1 MSDYFNEATFV
12 YVEKWVVLTCID
24 LILKEKSTMR
34 DERPVLLSPDPEDL
48 PLLFEAGRLL
58 VRHAGLEE
66 AMGPLLSLLADRGPL
81 AGGLAAL
88 ALFDD
93 GEMRVVAVADPS
105 DAALSGKRVEL
116 GIGILGRVL
125 ASTSPVFDGEGLAV
139 PVLLGGAAVG
149 SLSFARFSC
158 ARDRA
163 LSLASSVASLTAES
177 MGLRRRLSRSAL
189 AEAGAEATAGAS
201 HIVSH
206 SAERAFADESW
217 APATIVGRSAPMR
230 ELFSMMD
237 RVASTETTVL
247 ITGESG
253 TGKELVARA
262 LHERSARARKA
273 FIAVNCAA
281 LPESV
286 IESELFGHEKGSFT
300 GAQEQRRGRFEL
312 ADGGTLFLD
321 EIGELSQAVQ
331 AKLLRVL
338 QEGEFQRVGGSST
351 LKTEARV
358 IAATNRD
365 LEKEV
370 AEGRFRSDLYWRLNV
385 FPLRVPPLR
394 ERRSDIVLLA
404 DHFAEKHGRRAGKPI
419 LRISSPAI
427 DLLVTYHWPGN
438 VRELENCIERAVIL
452 STDSVIHA
460 YHLPPS
466 LQSADSTGTGPASTL
481 DASLARLE
489 RELLVEALKIC
500 RGNAAAAARR
510 LGITERRMGLAIHR
524 YGIDWRRFRTST

>member
-1 MSDYFNEATFV
+1 
-12 YVEKWVVLTCID
+12 
-24 LILKEKSTMR
+24 
-34 DERPVLLSPDPEDL
+34 
-48 PLLFEAGRLL
+48 
-58 VRHAGLEE
+58 
-66 AMGPLLSLLADRGPL
+66 MGPLLMLLADRGPL
-81 AGGLAAL
+81 AGGVAAL
-88 ALFDD
+88 AMFED
-93 GEMRVVAVADPS
+93 GEVRVAAVADPA
-105 DAALSGKRVEL
+105 DAALAGKRVEL
-116 GIGILGRVL
+116 GAGILGRVL
-125 ASTSPVFDGEGLAV
+125 ASTSAVYEGDGIAV
-139 PVLLGGAAVG
+139 PVLLGGMAVG
-149 SLSFARFSC
+149 ALSFTRYTCS
-158 ARDRA
+158 RERA
-163 LSLASSVASLTAES
+163 LSLASSVASLTAEAL
-177 MGLRRRLSRSAL
+177 GLRRRLARSAAL
-189 AEAGAEATAGAS
+189 EAGAEGAAGAAS
-201 HIVSH
+201 HVVSR
-206 SAERAFADESW
+206 SPESVRTDDSW
-217 APATIVGRSAPMR
+217 APAAIVGRSAPMR

-237 RVASTETTVL
+237 RVAGTETTVL

-262 LHERSARARKA
+262 LHERSARAKRS
-273 FIAVNCAA
+273 FVAVNCAA

-286 IESELFGHEKGSFT
+286 IESELFGHEKGAFT

-351 LKTEARV
+351 LRTEARV

-385 FPLRVPPLR
+385 FPLHVPPLR
-394 ERRSDIVLLA
+394 ERRSDIILLA
-404 DHFAEKHGRRAGKPI
+404 DHFAEKHGRRSGKPI

-500 RGNAAAAARR
+500 RGNAAAASRR

>member
-1 MSDYFNEATFV
+1 
-12 YVEKWVVLTCID
+12 
-24 LILKEKSTMR
+24 MR
-34 DERPVLLSPDPEDL
+34 DDRPSLIMPDASDL
-48 PLLFEAGRLL
+48 PCLFEAGRIL

-66 AMGPLLSLLADRGPL
+66 AMGPLLTLLSDR
-81 AGGLAAL
+81 AGLEGGAAAL
-88 ALFDD
+88 SLTED
-93 GEMRVVAVADPS
+93 GEIRVVAVSDPS
-105 DAALSGKRVEL
+105 DSALVGRRVEL
-116 GIGILGRVL
+116 GSGLLGRAL
-125 ASTSPVFDGEGLAV
+125 SSASAVEAPEGFAV
-139 PVLLGGAAVG
+139 PVLLGGAALG
-149 SLSFARFSC
+149 ALSFSRSQAKGARGL
-158 ARDRA
+158 A
-163 LSLASSVASLTAES
+163 LASAAAVLVAEAL
-177 MGLRRRLSRSAL
+177 GLRRRLARAAAL
-189 AEAGAEATAGAS
+189 GGDAEGAAGGG
-201 HIVSH
+201 HIVVANA
-206 SAERAFADESW
+206 AETFCADDGW
-217 APATIVGRSAPMR
+217 APAAIIGRSAPMR
-230 ELFSMMD
+230 ELYSLID
-237 RVASTETTVL
+237 RVAGTETTVL
-247 ITGESG
+247 VVGESG

-262 LHERSARARKA
+262 LHERSGRAKKA
-273 FIAVNCAA
+273 FVAVNCAA

-300 GAQEQRRGRFEL
+300 GAQEQRHGRFEL
-312 ADGGTLFLD
+312 AGGGTLFLD
-321 EIGELSQAVQ
+321 EIGELSLAVQ

-351 LKTEARV
+351 LKSDVRV
-358 IAATNRD
+358 IVATNRD

-370 AEGRFRSDLYWRLNV
+370 AEGRFRADLFWRLNV

-404 DHFAEKHGRRAGKPI
+404 DHFAEKHGHRSGKPI

-466 LQSADSTGTGPASTL
+466 LQSADSTGTGPGSTL

-510 LGITERRMGLAIHR
+510 LGVTERRMGLALHR

>member
-1 MSDYFNEATFV
+1 
-12 YVEKWVVLTCID
+12 
-24 LILKEKSTMR
+24 MR
-34 DERPVLLSPDPEDL
+34 DERPSLLSPDPSDL

-66 AMGPLLSLLADRGPL
+66 AMGPLLGLLADRGSIS
-81 AGGLAAL
+81 GGVAAL
-88 ALFDD
+88 AMFDD
-93 GEMRVVAVADPS
+93 GEVRVAAVEDPA
-105 DAALSGKRVEL
+105 DAALAGKRVDL
-116 GIGILGRVL
+116 GVGLLGKVL
-125 ASTSPVFDGEGLAV
+125 ASTGPVFEGEGFGV
-139 PVLLGGAAVG
+139 PVIFGGVAVG
-149 SLSFARFSC
+149 ALSFSRYISS
-158 ARDRA
+158 RDRA
-163 LSLASSVASLTAES
+163 LALASSVAALVAEAL
-177 MGLRRRLSRSAL
+177 GLRRRLARAAIL
-189 AEAGAEATAGAS
+189 GAENEGPVGPS
-201 HIVSH
+201 HAVPQSV
-206 SAERAFADESW
+206 EPVFVDEGW
-217 APATIVGRSAPMR
+217 APAAIVGRSAPMR

-237 RVASTETTVL
+237 RVAGTETTVL

-262 LHERSARARKA
+262 LHERSGRAKKA
-273 FIAVNCAA
+273 FVAVNCAA

-286 IESELFGHEKGSFT
+286 IESELFGHERGAFT
-300 GAQEQRRGRFEL
+300 GAQDLLRGRFEL

-338 QEGEFQRVGGSST
+338 QEGEFQRVGGSAT
-351 LKTEARV
+351 LKTDVRV
-358 IAATNRD
+358 LTATNRN

-370 AEGRFRSDLYWRLNV
+370 ADSTFRSDLFWRLNV

-404 DHFAEKHGRRAGKPI
+404 DHFAEKHGRRSGKPI

-510 LGITERRMGLAIHR
+510 LGVTERRMGLAIHR
-524 YGIDWRRFRTST
+524 YGIDWRRFRTSV

>member
-1 MSDYFNEATFV
+1 
-12 YVEKWVVLTCID
+12 
-24 LILKEKSTMR
+24 MR
-34 DERPVLLSPDPEDL
+34 DERPSLLSPDPADL

-66 AMGPLLSLLADRGPL
+66 AMGPLLALLADRSGL
-81 AGGLAAL
+81 DGGVAAL
-88 ALFDD
+88 SMFDD
-93 GEMRVVAVADPS
+93 GEVRVAAVSDPA
-105 DAALSGKRVEL
+105 DAALAGRRIEL
-116 GIGILGRVL
+116 GVGPLGKVL
-125 ASTSPVFDGEGLAV
+125 ASTGPVFEGEGFAV
-139 PVLLGGAAVG
+139 PVILGGVALGA
-149 SLSFARFSC
+149 LSFSRFACS
-158 ARDRA
+158 RERA
-163 LSLASSVASLTAES
+163 LSLASSVASLVAEAL
-177 MGLRRRLSRSAL
+177 GLRRRLARAAAL
-189 AEAGAEATAGAS
+189 GTDAEGVAGPGHAVPQTPEPLCS
-201 HIVSH
+201 
-206 SAERAFADESW
+206 DEGW
-217 APATIVGRSAPMR
+217 APAAIVGRSAPMR
-230 ELFSMMD
+230 ELFSMID
-237 RVASTETTVL
+237 RVAGTETTVL
-247 ITGESG
+247 VTGESG

-262 LHERSARARKA
+262 LHERSSRAKKA
-273 FIAVNCAA
+273 FVAVNCAA

-286 IESELFGHEKGSFT
+286 IESELFGHERGAFT
-300 GAQEQRRGRFEL
+300 GAQELRRGRFEL

-338 QEGEFQRVGGSST
+338 QEGEFQRVGGSAT
-351 LKTEARV
+351 LKTDVRV

-370 AEGRFRSDLYWRLNV
+370 AESRFRSDLFWRLNV

-404 DHFAEKHGRRAGKPI
+404 DHFAEKHGHRSGKPI

-510 LGITERRMGLAIHR
+510 LGVTERRMGLAIHR
-524 YGIDWRRFRTST
+524 YGIDWRRFRTSV

>member
-1 MSDYFNEATFV
+1 
-12 YVEKWVVLTCID
+12 
-24 LILKEKSTMR
+24 MR
-34 DERPVLLSPDPEDL
+34 DERPALLSPDPADL

-58 VRHAGLEE
+58 VRHSNLEE
-66 AMGPLLSLLADRGPL
+66 AMGPLLALLSDRADLDGGIAALTLADDGEVRVT
-81 AGGLAAL
+81 AVSDAADAAL
-88 ALFDD
+88 A
-93 GEMRVVAVADPS
+93 
-105 DAALSGKRVEL
+105 GKRVEL
-116 GIGILGRVL
+116 GVGLLGKAIATATPASEEGGI
-125 ASTSPVFDGEGLAV
+125 AV
-139 PVLLGGAAVG
+139 PVVLGGSAAG
-149 SLSFARFSC
+149 ALAFSRPRGG
-158 ARDRA
+158 RDRA
-163 LSLASSVASLTAES
+163 LSLASSIAALVAEAL
-177 MGLRRRLSRSAL
+177 GLRRRLARAAAL
-189 AEAGAEATAGAS
+189 GDSGGS
-201 HIVSH
+201 HPVPQ
-206 SAERAFADESW
+206 AVEPLGVDEGW
-217 APATIVGRSAPMR
+217 APAAIIGRAAPMR
-230 ELFSMMD
+230 ELYSMMD
-237 RVASTETTVL
+237 RVAGTETTVL
-247 ITGESG
+247 VSGESG

-262 LHERSARARKA
+262 LHERSGRAKA
-273 FIAVNCAA
+273 AFVAVNCAA
-281 LPESV
+281 LPESI
-286 IESELFGHEKGSFT
+286 IESELFGHERGSFT

-321 EIGELSQAVQ
+321 EIGELSPAVQ
-331 AKLLRVL
+331 AKLLRAI
-338 QEGEFQRVGGSST
+338 QEGEFQRVGGSAT
-351 LKTEARV
+351 LKTNARV

-370 AEGRFRSDLYWRLNV
+370 AESRFRSDLFWRLNV

-404 DHFAEKHGRRAGKPI
+404 DYFAEKHGRRSGKPI

-427 DLLVTYHWPGN
+427 DLLMTYHWPGN
-438 VRELENCIERAVIL
+438 VRELENCVERAVIL

-510 LGITERRMGLAIHR
+510 LGVTERRMGLALHR

>member
-1 MSDYFNEATFV
+1 
-12 YVEKWVVLTCID
+12 
-24 LILKEKSTMR
+24 
-34 DERPVLLSPDPEDL
+34 
-48 PLLFEAGRLL
+48 
-58 VRHAGLEE
+58 
-66 AMGPLLSLLADRGPL
+66 
-81 AGGLAAL
+81 
-88 ALFDD
+88 
-93 GEMRVVAVADPS
+93 
-105 DAALSGKRVEL
+105 
-116 GIGILGRVL
+116 
-125 ASTSPVFDGEGLAV
+125 V
-139 PVLLGGAAVG
+139 PQ
-149 SLSFARFSC
+149 
-158 ARDRA
+158 
-163 LSLASSVASLTAES
+163 
-177 MGLRRRLSRSAL
+177 
-189 AEAGAEATAGAS
+189 
-201 HIVSH
+201 
-206 SAERAFADESW
+206 SAEPLFVDEGW
-217 APATIVGRSAPMR
+217 APAAIIGRSAPMR

-237 RVASTETTVL
+237 RVAGTETTVL

-262 LHERSARARKA
+262 LHERSGRAKKA
-273 FIAVNCAA
+273 FVAVNCAA

-286 IESELFGHEKGSFT
+286 IESELFGHERGAFT
-300 GAQEQRRGRFEL
+300 GAQELRRGRFEL

-338 QEGEFQRVGGSST
+338 QEGEFQRVGGSAT
-351 LKTEARV
+351 LKTDVRV
-358 IAATNRD
+358 LTATNRD

-370 AEGRFRSDLYWRLNV
+370 ADFRFRSDLFWRLNV

-404 DHFAEKHGRRAGKPI
+404 DHFAEKHGRRSGKPI

-510 LGITERRMGLAIHR
+510 LGVTERRMGLAIHR
-524 YGIDWRRFRTST
+524 YGIDWRRFRTSV

>member
-1 MSDYFNEATFV
+1 
-12 YVEKWVVLTCID
+12 
-24 LILKEKSTMR
+24 MR
-34 DERPVLLSPDPEDL
+34 DDRPTLLSPDPADL
-48 PLLFEAGRLL
+48 PLLFEASRLL
-58 VRHAGLEE
+58 GRHSGLEE
-66 AMGPLLSLLADRGPL
+66 AMGPLLALLSDRGAL
-81 AGGLAAL
+81 SRGVAAL
-88 ALFDD
+88 SLSDE
-93 GEMRVVAVADPS
+93 GEIKVAAVVEPA
-105 DAALSGKRVEL
+105 DAALTGRRVEL
-116 GIGILGRVL
+116 DDGLLGKAL
-125 ASTSPVFDGEGLAV
+125 ATASPTFDGENLAV
-139 PVLLGGAAVG
+139 PIVLGGSAVG
-149 SLSFARFSC
+149 ALSFSRLAG
-158 ARDRA
+158 DHPRA
-163 LSLASSVASLTAES
+163 VSLASSVAALIAEA
-177 MGLRRRLSRSAL
+177 MGLRRRLARAAAL
-189 AEAGAEATAGAS
+189 GDGGAS
-201 HIVSH
+201 HVVPKA
-206 SAERAFADESW
+206 AEPLGIDEGW
-217 APATIVGRSAPMR
+217 APAAIIGRAAPMR
-230 ELFSMMD
+230 ELYSLMD
-237 RVASTETTVL
+237 RVAGTETTVL
-247 ITGESG
+247 VTGESG

-262 LHERSARARKA
+262 LHERSARAKSS

-300 GAQEQRRGRFEL
+300 GAQELRRGRFEL
-312 ADGGTLFLD
+312 ANGGTLFLD
-321 EIGELSQAVQ
+321 EIGELSLAVQ
-331 AKLLRVL
+331 AKILRAI
-338 QEGEFQRVGGSST
+338 QEGEFERVGGSVT
-351 LKTEARV
+351 LKTDVRV

-370 AEGRFRSDLYWRLNV
+370 AESRFRADLFWRLNV

-404 DHFAEKHGRRAGKPI
+404 DYFAEKHGRRSGKPI

-427 DLLVTYHWPGN
+427 DLLMTYHWPGN

-510 LGITERRMGLAIHR
+510 LGVTERRMGLALHR
-524 YGIDWRRFRTST
+524 YGIDWRRFRTSM

>member
-1 MSDYFNEATFV
+1 
-12 YVEKWVVLTCID
+12 
-24 LILKEKSTMR
+24 
-34 DERPVLLSPDPEDL
+34 
-48 PLLFEAGRLL
+48 
-58 VRHAGLEE
+58 
-66 AMGPLLSLLADRGPL
+66 MGPLLALLADRAGLSGGIAALALTDDGEVRVTAVSDPADSSL
-81 AGGLAAL
+81 AGRRVDIGSGLLGRALSAVAPVEEAGGLA
-88 ALFDD
+88 
-93 GEMRVVAVADPS
+93 
-105 DAALSGKRVEL
+105 
-116 GIGILGRVL
+116 
-125 ASTSPVFDGEGLAV
+125 V
-139 PVLLGGAAVG
+139 PILLGGAAVG
-149 SLSFARFSC
+149 ALSFSNSQTSRE
-158 ARDRA
+158 RT
-163 LSLASSVASLTAES
+163 LSIAEAVASLIAEAH
-177 MGLRRRLSRSAL
+177 GLRRRLARAAAL
-189 AEAGAEATAGAS
+189 GSEAEGAS
-201 HIVSH
+201 PGGGHIVAAST
-206 SAERAFADESW
+206 EVFCADEGW
-217 APATIVGRSAPMR
+217 APAAIVGRSAPMR
-230 ELFSMMD
+230 ELFSMID
-237 RVASTETTVL
+237 RVAGTETTVL
-247 ITGESG
+247 VSGESG

-262 LHERSARARKA
+262 LHERSGRAKNA
-273 FIAVNCAA
+273 FVAVNCAA

-286 IESELFGHEKGSFT
+286 IESELFGHEKGAFT

-312 ADGGTLFLD
+312 ADEGTLFLD
-321 EIGELSQAVQ
+321 EIGELSLAVQ

-351 LKTEARV
+351 IKTDARV
-358 IAATNRD
+358 IVATNRD

-370 AEGRFRSDLYWRLNV
+370 ADGRFRADLFWRLNV

-394 ERRSDIVLLA
+394 ERRSDIILLA
-404 DHFAEKHGRRAGKPI
+404 DHFAEKHGRRSGKPI

-510 LGITERRMGLAIHR
+510 LGVTERRMGLALHR
-524 YGIDWRRFRTST
+524 YGIDWRRFRTTM

>member
-1 MSDYFNEATFV
+1 
-12 YVEKWVVLTCID
+12 
-24 LILKEKSTMR
+24 MR
-34 DERPVLLSPDPEDL
+34 DDRPALLSPDPADL

-58 VRHAGLEE
+58 VRHASLEE
-66 AMGPLLSLLADRGPL
+66 AMSPLLALLSDRAEL
-81 AGGLAAL
+81 SGGIAAL
-88 ALFDD
+88 ALTDD
-93 GEMRVVAVADPS
+93 GEVRVVAVSDAA

-116 GIGILGRVL
+116 GVGLLGKSL
-125 ASTSPVFDGEGLAV
+125 ATASHSSDGEGLSV
-139 PVLLGGAAVG
+139 PVVMGGNAVG
-149 SLSFARFSC
+149 ALAFS
-158 ARDRA
+158 RLFGNRERA
-163 LSLASSVASLTAES
+163 LALASSVAALVAEAL
-177 MGLRRRLSRSAL
+177 GLRRRLARAAAL
-189 AEAGAEATAGAS
+189 GDSGG
-201 HIVSH
+201 SH
-206 SAERAFADESW
+206 SVPQKPEPLRPEEGW
-217 APATIVGRSAPMR
+217 APAAIVGRAAPMR
-230 ELFSMMD
+230 ELYSLMD
-237 RVASTETTVL
+237 RVAGTETTVL
-247 ITGESG
+247 VTGESG

-262 LHERSARARKA
+262 IYERSSRAKA
-273 FIAVNCAA
+273 AFVAVNCAA

-286 IESELFGHEKGSFT
+286 IESELFGHERGSFT

-321 EIGELSQAVQ
+321 EIGELSPAVQ
-331 AKLLRVL
+331 AKLLRAI
-338 QEGEFQRVGGSST
+338 QEGEFQRVGGSVT
-351 LKTEARV
+351 LKTDVRV
-358 IAATNRD
+358 IAATNKD

-370 AEGRFRSDLYWRLNV
+370 ADSRFRADLFWRLNV

-404 DHFAEKHGRRAGKPI
+404 DYFAEKHGRRSGKPI

-427 DLLVTYHWPGN
+427 DLLMTYHWPGN
-438 VRELENCIERAVIL
+438 VRELENCVERAVIL

-510 LGITERRMGLAIHR
+510 LGVTERRMGLALHR

>member
-1 MSDYFNEATFV
+1 M
-12 YVEKWVVLTCID
+12 
-24 LILKEKSTMR
+24 
-34 DERPVLLSPDPEDL
+34 PDSADL
-48 PLLFEAGRLL
+48 PCLFEISRLL
-58 VRHAGLEE
+58 VRHASLEE
-66 AMGPLLSLLADRGPL
+66 AMGPLLALLADRAGLSGGIAALALTDDGEVRVTAVSDPADSSL
-81 AGGLAAL
+81 AGRRVDIGSGLLGRALSAVAPVEEAGGLA
-88 ALFDD
+88 
-93 GEMRVVAVADPS
+93 
-105 DAALSGKRVEL
+105 
-116 GIGILGRVL
+116 
-125 ASTSPVFDGEGLAV
+125 V
-139 PVLLGGAAVG
+139 PILLGGAAVG
-149 SLSFARFSC
+149 ALSFSNSQTSRE
-158 ARDRA
+158 RT
-163 LSLASSVASLTAES
+163 LSIAEAVASLIAEAH
-177 MGLRRRLSRSAL
+177 GLRRRLARAAAL
-189 AEAGAEATAGAS
+189 GSEAEGAS
-201 HIVSH
+201 PGGGHIVAAST
-206 SAERAFADESW
+206 EVFCADEGW
-217 APATIVGRSAPMR
+217 APAAIVGRSAPMR
-230 ELFSMMD
+230 ELFSMID
-237 RVASTETTVL
+237 RVAGTETTVL
-247 ITGESG
+247 VSGESG

-262 LHERSARARKA
+262 LHERSGRAKNA
-273 FIAVNCAA
+273 FVAVNCAA

-286 IESELFGHEKGSFT
+286 IESELFGHEKGAFT

-312 ADGGTLFLD
+312 ADEGTLFLD
-321 EIGELSQAVQ
+321 EIGELSLAVQ

-351 LKTEARV
+351 IKTDARV
-358 IAATNRD
+358 IVATNRD

-370 AEGRFRSDLYWRLNV
+370 ADGRFRADLFWRLNV

-394 ERRSDIVLLA
+394 ERRSDIILLA
-404 DHFAEKHGRRAGKPI
+404 DHFAEKHGRRSGKPI

-510 LGITERRMGLAIHR
+510 LGVTERRMGLALHR
-524 YGIDWRRFRTST
+524 YGIDWRRFRTTM

>member
-1 MSDYFNEATFV
+1 
-12 YVEKWVVLTCID
+12 
-24 LILKEKSTMR
+24 MR
-34 DERPVLLSPDPEDL
+34 DERPSLLSPDPADL

-66 AMGPLLSLLADRGPL
+66 AMGPLLALLADRSSL
-81 AGGLAAL
+81 VGGVAAL
-88 ALFDD
+88 AMFDD
-93 GEMRVVAVADPS
+93 GEVSVAAVADPV
-105 DAALSGKRVEL
+105 DAALAGRRIEL
-116 GIGILGRVL
+116 GVGLLGKVL
-125 ASTSPVFDGEGLAV
+125 ASTTPAFEGEGFAV
-139 PVLLGGAAVG
+139 PVILGGTAVG
-149 SLSFARFSC
+149 ALSFSRFLSS
-158 ARDRA
+158 RDRA
-163 LSLASSVASLTAES
+163 LSLATSLASLVAEAL
-177 MGLRRRLSRSAL
+177 GLRRRLARA
-189 AEAGAEATAGAS
+189 AAIGAESEGAVGLG
-201 HIVSH
+201 HIVPQ
-206 SAERAFADESW
+206 SAESARPEEGW
-217 APATIVGRSAPMR
+217 APSTIVGRSAPMR

-237 RVASTETTVL
+237 RVAGTETTVL

-262 LHERSARARKA
+262 LHERSARAKKA
-273 FIAVNCAA
+273 FVAVNCAA

-286 IESELFGHEKGSFT
+286 IESELFGHERGAFT
-300 GAQEQRRGRFEL
+300 GAQELRRGRFEL
-312 ADGGTLFLD
+312 ADCGTLFLD

-338 QEGEFQRVGGSST
+338 QEGEFQRVGGSTT
-351 LKTEARV
+351 LKTDVRV
-358 IAATNRD
+358 LTATNRD

-370 AEGRFRSDLYWRLNV
+370 AESRFRSDLFWRLNV

-404 DHFAEKHGRRAGKPI
+404 DHFAEKHGRRSGKPI

-489 RELLVEALKIC
+489 RELLVEAPKIC

-524 YGIDWRRFRTST
+524 YGIDWRRFRTSV

>member
-1 MSDYFNEATFV
+1 
-12 YVEKWVVLTCID
+12 
-24 LILKEKSTMR
+24 MR
-34 DERPVLLSPDPEDL
+34 DERPTLLSPDPSDL

-58 VRHAGLEE
+58 VRHASLDE
-66 AMGPLLSLLADRGPL
+66 AMSPLLSLLADRADL
-81 AGGLAAL
+81 AGGIAAL
-88 ALFDD
+88 AMTDE
-93 GEMRVVAVADPS
+93 GEVRVAAVADPA
-105 DAALSGKRVEL
+105 DAAMSGKRIEL
-116 GIGILGRVL
+116 GVGLLGKTL
-125 ASTSPVFDGEGLAV
+125 ASASAAFEGEGLAV
-139 PVLLGGAAVG
+139 PVVLGGTAVG
-149 SLSFARFSC
+149 ALSFSRYAGG
-158 ARDRA
+158 RDHA
-163 LSLASSVASLTAES
+163 LAVASAVAALAAEAI
-177 MGLRRRLSRSAL
+177 GLRRRLARAAAL
-189 AEAGAEATAGAS
+189 GDSGATSHVVPQAAEPLGVDDG
-201 HIVSH
+201 
-206 SAERAFADESW
+206 W
-217 APATIVGRSAPMR
+217 APSAIVGRAAPMR
-230 ELFSMMD
+230 ELYSMMD
-237 RVASTETTVL
+237 RVAGTETTVL
-247 ITGESG
+247 VSGESG

-262 LHERSARARKA
+262 LHERSGRAKAA

-286 IESELFGHEKGSFT
+286 IESELFGHERGSFT

-321 EIGELSQAVQ
+321 EVGELSQAVQ

-338 QEGEFQRVGGSST
+338 QEGEFQRVGGSVT
-351 LKTEARV
+351 LKVDVRV

-370 AEGRFRSDLYWRLNV
+370 AESRFRADLFWRLNV

-404 DHFAEKHGRRAGKPI
+404 DYFAEKHGRRSGKPI

-427 DLLVTYHWPGN
+427 DLLMTYHWPGN
-438 VRELENCIERAVIL
+438 VRELENCVERAVIL
-452 STDSVIHA
+452 STDAVIHA

-510 LGITERRMGLAIHR
+510 LGVTERRMGLALHR
-524 YGIDWRRFRTST
+524 YGIDWRRFRTSM

>member
-1 MSDYFNEATFV
+1 
-12 YVEKWVVLTCID
+12 
-24 LILKEKSTMR
+24 MR
-34 DERPVLLSPDPEDL
+34 DERPVLLSPDPADL

-66 AMGPLLSLLADRGPL
+66 AMGPLLALLADRGAL
-81 AGGLAAL
+81 AGGVAAL

-93 GEMRVVAVADPS
+93 GEVRVAAVADPV
-105 DAALSGKRVEL
+105 DAALAGKRIEL
-116 GIGILGRVL
+116 GVGLLGKVL
-125 ASTSPVFDGEGLAV
+125 ASTAPVFEGDGFAV
-139 PVLLGGAAVG
+139 PVILGGTAVG
-149 SLSFARFSC
+149 ALSFSRYLSS
-158 ARDRA
+158 RDRA
-163 LSLASSVASLTAES
+163 LSLASSVASLAAEAL
-177 MGLRRRLSRSAL
+177 GLRRRLARAAVL
-189 AEAGAEATAGAS
+189 VADAEGPSGPGHVVPQSTES
-201 HIVSH
+201 LCV
-206 SAERAFADESW
+206 DEGW
-217 APATIVGRSAPMR
+217 APAAIVGRAAPMR

-237 RVASTETTVL
+237 RVAGTETTVL
-247 ITGESG
+247 VTGESG

-262 LHERSARARKA
+262 LHERSGRAKKA
-273 FIAVNCAA
+273 FVAVNCAA

-286 IESELFGHEKGSFT
+286 IESELFGHERGAFT
-300 GAQEQRRGRFEL
+300 GAQEQRRGRVEL
-312 ADGGTLFLD
+312 ADGGTRFLD

-331 AKLLRVL
+331 AKLLRVI
-338 QEGEFQRVGGSST
+338 QEGEFQRVGGSAT
-351 LKTEARV
+351 LKTDVRV

-370 AEGRFRSDLYWRLNV
+370 AESRFRSDLFWRLNV

-404 DHFAEKHGRRAGKPI
+404 DHFAEKHGRRSGKPI

-524 YGIDWRRFRTST
+524 YGVDWRRFRTSM